1 MKTGVSRVEYVLF
14 NRNRFPTAV
23 VADRG
28 ECFRLS
34 EVFAAAGDVLPS
46 VFLPG
51 QSPEEEYCTLYSK
64 L

>member
-34 EVFAAAGDVLPS
+34 EVFAAAGDVPPS

-51 QSPEEEYCTLYSK
+51 QSPEEE
-64 L
+64 

>member
-1 MKTGVSRVEYVLF
+1 MKTGVSRLEYVLF

-28 ECFRLS
+28 ECFRLF
-34 EVFAAAGDVLPS
+34 EVFEAAGDVPPS

-51 QSPEEEYCTLYSK
+51 QSPEEEKSTL
-64 L
+64 

>member
-1 MKTGVSRVEYVLF
+1 MLF
-14 NRNRFPTAV
+14 NRNCFPTAI

-28 ECFRLS
+28 ECFRLP
-34 EVFAAAGDVLPS
+34 EVFAAAGGVLPS

-51 QSPEEEYCTLYSK
+51 QSPEEEKSTLYST